1 MLFFFKRIGYIS
13 IISVKNILDIN
24 SFNRVGANI
33 RKAGFLIVLFYLLV
47 ALIMKFLEINNYF
60 GYSFSMLS
68 KDIFAPPS
76 LNHFCGTDRLG
87 RDVCLRT
94 LQGSSLAV
102 EVVFLAILFSLSLGL
117 PLGLLSGYFGG
128 FFDKCLSLIMDTIF
142 SIPVILLS
150 VVVAFVLGK
159 GILNAALALCI
170 VYSPQYFRLIRNQ
183 TILVKTETY
192 VEAAK
197 VSGADV
203 KKIIFKYIL
212 PYVIT
217 PLPILLTLNAADAVL
232 VLGSLGFLGLGV
244 PADVP
249 EWGSDLN
256 LALSALPTGIWW
268 TALFP
273 GLAMFFLVLGLSFIG
288 EDLEEIF
295 DSQKSE

>member
-1 MLFFFKRIGYIS
+1 M
-13 IISVKNILDIN
+13 N
-24 SFNRVGANI
+24 SNSSNQVAQNI
-33 RKAGFLIVLFYLLV
+33 RRTGFLIVLSYLLIV
-47 ALIMKFLEINNYF
+47 LIMKVLEANNFF
-60 GYSFSMLS
+60 GYSLSSFSN
-68 KDIFAPPS
+68 DIFAPPS
-76 LNHFCGTDRLG
+76 LKHLCGTDRLG

-94 LQGSSLAV
+94 LQGSSIAI
-102 EVVFLAILFSLSLGL
+102 EVVFLAIFFALILGL

-128 FFDKCLSLIMDTIF
+128 ILDKCLSLVMDTIF

-159 GILNAALALCI
+159 GIINASIALCI

-183 TILVKTETY
+183 TMLIKSETY
-192 VEAAK
+192 VEAAR

-203 KKIIFKYIL
+203 KTIILKYIL
-212 PYVIT
+212 PNVIT

-244 PADVP
+244 PANVP

-256 LALSALPTGIWW
+256 LALAAIPTGIWW

-288 EDLEEIF
+288 EELENIF
-295 DSQKSE
+295 EN

>member
-1 MLFFFKRIGYIS
+1 MS
-13 IISVKNILDIN
+13 INKSNHVAKNIRL
-24 SFNRVGANI
+24 
-33 RKAGFLIVLFYLLV
+33 AGFLIVAFYFV
-47 ALIMKFLEINNYF
+47 VVLIMKFLEFNNFF
-60 GYSFSMLS
+60 GYSLPTLTS
-68 KDIFAPPS
+68 DIFAPPS
-76 LNHFCGTDRLG
+76 IKHFCGTDRLG

-94 LQGSSLAV
+94 LQGSSIAI
-102 EVVFLAILFSLSLGL
+102 EVVFLSTFFALTLGL
-117 PLGLLSGYFGG
+117 PLGLLSGYLGG
-128 FFDKCLSLIMDTIF
+128 VFDKLITLIMDTIF

-150 VVVAFVLGK
+150 VVVAFVLGR
-159 GILNAALALCI
+159 GIFNAALALCI

-183 TILVKTETY
+183 TILVKSETF

-203 KKIIFKYIL
+203 KTIIFKYIL
-212 PYVIT
+212 PNVIT
-217 PLPILLTLNAADAVL
+217 PLPIILTLNAADSVL

-256 LALSALPTGIWW
+256 LALAALPTGIWW

-288 EDLEEIF
+288 EELESIF
-295 DSQKSE
+295 EK

>member
-1 MLFFFKRIGYIS
+1 M
-13 IISVKNILDIN
+13 N
-24 SFNRVGANI
+24 SNPSKKVSQNI
-33 RKAGFLIVLFYLLV
+33 RRAGVVIVISYLFIV
-47 ALIMKFLEINNYF
+47 LIMKVLEANNFF
-60 GYSFSMLS
+60 GYPISSFSS
-68 KDIFAPPS
+68 EIFAQPS
-76 LNHFCGTDRLG
+76 LKHLCGTDRLG

-94 LQGSSLAV
+94 LQGSSIAI
-102 EVVFLAILFSLSLGL
+102 EVVFLAIFFALSLGL

-128 FFDKCLSLIMDTIF
+128 IFDKCLSFIMDTIF

-159 GILNAALALCI
+159 GIINASIALCI

-183 TILVKTETY
+183 TILIKSQTY
-192 VEAAK
+192 VEAAQ
-197 VSGADV
+197 VSGADI
-203 KKIIFKYIL
+203 KTIIFKYIL
-212 PYVIT
+212 PNVIT

-256 LALSALPTGIWW
+256 LALAAIPTGIWW

-288 EDLEEIF
+288 EELENIF
-295 DSQKSE
+295 EK

>member
-1 MLFFFKRIGYIS
+1 M
-13 IISVKNILDIN
+13 DIN

-47 ALIMKFLEINNYF
+47 VLIMKFLEANNFF

-68 KDIFAPPS
+68 NDIFAPPS

-94 LQGSSLAV
+94 LQGSSLAI

-159 GILNAALALCI
+159 GILNASLALCI

-183 TILVKTETY
+183 TILVKSETY
-192 VEAAK
+192 VEAAQ
-197 VSGADV
+197 VAGADV

-212 PYVIT
+212 PNVIT

-256 LALSALPTGIWW
+256 LALAALPTGIWW

-295 DSQKSE
+295 DSQNSE

>member
-1 MLFFFKRIGYIS
+1 M
-13 IISVKNILDIN
+13 NAN
-24 SFNRVGANI
+24 SSNQVANNI
-33 RKAGFLIVLFYLLV
+33 RKTGIVIVLLYLLV
-47 ALIMKFLEINNYF
+47 VLILKFLEVNNFF
-60 GYSFSMLS
+60 GYSLSAFSS
-68 KDIFAPPS
+68 EIFAPPS

-94 LQGSSLAV
+94 LQGSSIAI
-102 EVVFLAILFSLSLGL
+102 EVVFLSIIFALSLGL

-128 FFDKCLSLIMDTIF
+128 IFDKCLSLIMDTVF

-159 GILNAALALCI
+159 GIVNASFALCI
-170 VYSPQYFRLIRNQ
+170 VYSPQYYRLIRNQ
-183 TILVKTETY
+183 TLLIKSESY
-192 VEAAK
+192 VEAAR
-197 VSGADV
+197 VSGANV
-203 KKIIFKYIL
+203 KTIIFKYIL
-212 PYVIT
+212 PNVIT
-217 PLPILLTLNAADAVL
+217 PLPILVTLNAADAVL

-256 LALSALPTGIWW
+256 LALAALPTGIWW

-288 EDLEEIF
+288 EELENVFE
-295 DSQKSE
+295 K

>member
-1 MLFFFKRIGYIS
+1 
-13 IISVKNILDIN
+13 
-24 SFNRVGANI
+24 
-33 RKAGFLIVLFYLLV
+33 
-47 ALIMKFLEINNYF
+47 MKFLEVNNFF

-68 KDIFAPPS
+68 NDIFAPPS
-76 LNHFCGTDRLG
+76 LNHLCGTDRLG

-94 LQGSSLAV
+94 LQGSSLAI

-128 FFDKCLSLIMDTIF
+128 FFDKCLTLIMDTIF

-183 TILVKTETY
+183 TILVKSETY
-192 VEAAK
+192 VEAAQ
-197 VSGADV
+197 VAGADV

-212 PYVIT
+212 PNVIT
-217 PLPILLTLNAADAVL
+217 PLPILITLNAADAVL

-256 LALSALPTGIWW
+256 LALAALPTGIWW

-295 DSQKSE
+295 DSQNSE

>member
-1 MLFFFKRIGYIS
+1 MNVIS
-13 IISVKNILDIN
+13 SNKV
-24 SFNRVGANI
+24 SQNI
-33 RKAGFLIVLFYLLV
+33 RKTGFLIVLSYLFIV
-47 ALIMKFLEINNYF
+47 LIMKVLEANNFF
-60 GYSFSMLS
+60 GFPISSFSG
-68 KDIFAPPS
+68 DIFAPPS
-76 LNHFCGTDRLG
+76 LEHLCGTDRLG

-94 LQGSSLAV
+94 LQGSSIAI
-102 EVVFLAILFSLSLGL
+102 EVVFLAIFFALTLGL

-128 FFDKCLSLIMDTIF
+128 FFDKCLSLVMDTIF

-159 GILNAALALCI
+159 GIINASIALCI

-183 TILVKTETY
+183 TMLIKSEIY

-203 KKIIFKYIL
+203 KTIIFKYIL
-212 PYVIT
+212 PNVIT
-217 PLPILLTLNAADAVL
+217 PLPILITLNAADAVL

-256 LALSALPTGIWW
+256 LALAAIPTGIWW

-288 EDLEEIF
+288 EELENIF
-295 DSQKSE
+295 KN

>member
-1 MLFFFKRIGYIS
+1 
-13 IISVKNILDIN
+13 
-24 SFNRVGANI
+24 
-33 RKAGFLIVLFYLLV
+33 
-47 ALIMKFLEINNYF
+47 MKFFEFNNFF
-60 GYSFSMLS
+60 GYSFSTLS
-68 KDIFAPPS
+68 NDIFAPPS

-94 LQGSSLAV
+94 LQGSSLAI

-170 VYSPQYFRLIRNQ
+170 FYSPQYFRLIRNQ
-183 TILVKTETY
+183 TILVKSETY
-192 VEAAK
+192 VEAAQ
-197 VSGADV
+197 VAGADV

-212 PYVIT
+212 PNVIT

-256 LALSALPTGIWW
+256 LALAALPTGIWW

-295 DSQKSE
+295 DSQNSE

>member
-1 MLFFFKRIGYIS
+1 M
-13 IISVKNILDIN
+13 DIN

-47 ALIMKFLEINNYF
+47 VLIMRFLEANNFF

-68 KDIFAPPS
+68 NDIFAPPS

-94 LQGSSLAV
+94 LQGSSLAI
-102 EVVFLAILFSLSLGL
+102 EVVFLAILFSLCLGL

-128 FFDKCLSLIMDTIF
+128 FFDKCLSLLMDTIF

-183 TILVKTETY
+183 TMLVKSETY
-192 VEAAK
+192 VESAQVA
-197 VSGADV
+197 GADV

-212 PYVIT
+212 PNVIT

-256 LALSALPTGIWW
+256 LALAALPTGIWW

-295 DSQKSE
+295 DSQNSE